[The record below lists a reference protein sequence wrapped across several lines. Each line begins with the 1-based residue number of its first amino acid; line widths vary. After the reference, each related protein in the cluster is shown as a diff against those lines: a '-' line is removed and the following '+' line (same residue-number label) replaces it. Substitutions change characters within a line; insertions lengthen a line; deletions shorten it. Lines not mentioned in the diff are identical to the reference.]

1 MKRIIYMVLMNLLH
15 APMWLFT
22 IARMAREEDTRT
34 AAEKYGYISEM
45 VKRINRRGRV
55 TVTATGTEYIPSE
68 DGFILFPNHQGLF
81 DMLALF
87 STCPRPL
94 SVVIKKEASNWILV
108 KQVLGATKS
117 LAMNRDDIKDQVR
130 IITEVTKLVKSGRNF
145 VIFAEGHRSRN
156 GNEILDFKSGTFK
169 SAVKAGC
176 PIVPVAMVDCFLPFD
191 VDSIRKV
198 TVEVHYLKPIYPEE
212 YKHLVQQPVDK
223 FQTPANTWP
232 FRKYLCIY
240 LPATLK
246 RFLRSDGF
254 PLDKKLHNK
263 GQKLSYF
270 FHMFDRNSQAPDEK
284 QRNH

>member
-15 APMWLFT
+15 APIWFFT
-22 IARMAREEDTRT
+22 ISRMAREEDTRT

-45 VKRINRRGRV
+45 VKRINKRGRV
-55 TVTATGTEYIPSE
+55 T
-68 DGFILFPNHQGLF
+68 GLF

-117 LAMNRDDIKDQVR
+117 LAMDRDDIKDQVR
-130 IITEVTKLVKSGRNF
+130 IITEVTKRVKSGRNF

-176 PIVPVAMVDCFLPFD
+176 PIVPVALVNSFRPFD
-191 VDSIRKV
+191 MNSLKREEVQ
-198 TVEVHYLKPIYPEE
+198 VHYMEPILPDQYMGMKTSEIA
-212 YKHLVQQPVDK
+212 HLVHDRIQEE
-223 FQTPANTWP
+223 
-232 FRKYLCIY
+232 I
-240 LPATLK
+240 
-246 RFLRSDGF
+246 
-254 PLDKKLHNK
+254 NK
-263 GQKLSYF
+263 NLTKNGLTS
-270 FHMFDRNSQAPDEK
+270 
-284 QRNH
+284 